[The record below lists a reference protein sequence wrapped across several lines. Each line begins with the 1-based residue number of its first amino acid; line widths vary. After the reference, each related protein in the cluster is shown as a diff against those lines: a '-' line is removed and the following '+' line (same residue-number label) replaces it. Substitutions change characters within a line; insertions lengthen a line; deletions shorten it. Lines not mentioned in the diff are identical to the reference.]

1 VSNKD
6 RGSVVVTG
14 LGATTPLG
22 GDVASTWSAMLA
34 GTSGVRRIT
43 EDWADSLPVKIAA
56 PAVADPVAVVGRV
69 QARRMDRCEQLAMV
83 AAREAWAD
91 AGSPSVDPW
100 RLGVAVTSGIGG
112 IGSILAGY
120 DTLREKGWDRISPY
134 TVPMLMPNGAA
145 GWISIELGARAGA
158 HALVS
163 ACASGAETIGYG
175 IDMIRSGRADVVVAG
190 GTEAAIMALNIG
202 AFAAMRAMS
211 TRNDEPER
219 ASRPFDKGRDG
230 FVLGEGAGVVVLES
244 LEHALAREARI
255 YAVAAGAGYSAD
267 AFHISHG
274 LPDGSGVAFAMTS
287 ALRDADVSP
296 SQVVHINAHATSTP
310 EGDPLEA
317 RAIESAFG
325 SAAAGIVVSATKSMT
340 GHLLGGAGAIETVA
354 AVKALADR
362 VAPPT
367 VNVEDLDDEVTIDVA
382 TAPRPLAP
390 RSADGPMA
398 VLNNAFGFG
407 GHNVT
412 LVFTQYALPA
422 PGGRPPGDPPHG
434 GLRAPHTP
442 REEA

>member
-1 VSNKD
+1 MSNKD

-91 AGSPSVDPW
+91 AGSPAVDPW

-112 IGSILAGY
+112 IGSTIAGY
-120 DTLREKGWDRISPY
+120 DTMRERGWDRMSPY

-145 GWISIELGARAGA
+145 GWISIELGAKAGA

-190 GTEAAIMALNIG
+190 GSEAAIMALNIS
-202 AFAAMRAMS
+202 AFAVMRAMS

-230 FVLGEGAGVVVLES
+230 FVLGEGAGVVILES
-244 LEHALAREARI
+244 LSHAKARGARI

-267 AFHISHG
+267 AYHISHG
-274 LPDGSGVAFAMTS
+274 SPDGAGVAFAISS
-287 ALRDADVSP
+287 ALRDGGISP
-296 SQVVHINAHATSTP
+296 SQVAHVNAHATSTP

-317 RAIESAFG
+317 RALQSALG
-325 SAAAGIVVSATKSMT
+325 SAADGVIVSATKSMT
-340 GHLLGGAGAIETVA
+340 GHLLGGAGAIESVA
-354 AVKALADR
+354 TILALRDR
-362 VAPPT
+362 TAPPT
-367 VNVEDLDDEVTIDVA
+367 INLEDLDDEVTIDVA
-382 TAPRPLAP
+382 TKARPLTP
-390 RSADGPMA
+390 RAGSDGPMA
-398 VLNNAFGFG
+398 ALNNAFGFG

-412 LVFTQYALPA
+412 LAFTEYIPK
-422 PGGRPPGDPPHG
+422 
-434 GLRAPHTP
+434 
-442 REEA
+442 ES